1 MSKSMRD
8 ELTGLSKQVVQ
19 LQFQLSLALL
29 KLKQRPLQQRQ
40 PTNDNCAA

>member
-1 MSKSMRD
+1 MRRSVRD
-8 ELTGLSKQVVQ
+8 ELTELSKQVLE